1 MQIQTKVTL
10 SKKVKIGTV
19 QMSCTKEP
27 KENLAKAIKGIRE
40 AAARGAQVVCLQE
53 LFTSL
58 YFCDV
63 EDYENFKLAEAIPGP
78 STESLSAVAKELGVV
93 IIASLF
99 EKRTEGL
106 YHNTTAV
113 IDADGK
119 YLGKYRKMH
128 IPDDPAY
135 YEKFYF
141 TPGDLGYKV
150 FKTKFATI
158 GILIC
163 WDQWYPEAS
172 RITALMGA
180 EVLFYPTAIGWATSQ
195 DEATNVEQYGA
206 WQTIQRSHAV
216 ANGLHV
222 VSVNRVGFE
231 QNGAM
236 KFWGG
241 SFIANPLGSILYQ
254 ASAFNAAGR
263 VFAPRYRQAHL
274 NSFFTKDKKSANI
287 ALDTAYTDVLAA
299 FRYYLKHWNQGRPI
313 VLAGHS
319 QGALHTMNLIRE
331 MVEGTPLES
340 QLVAAYIVGW
350 PVREDF
356 YKKFKPCQT
365 AEQTDCYCTWRT
377 WERNF
382 GLRLK
387 ADQKTVC
394 TNPLT
399 WATTTNTYAPKTL
412 NKGGVIRPFEK
423 IYPQV
428 TDAEVHKGILLARKP
443 KFKGSFLFR
452 AKNYHVG
459 DLNLYYLNV
468 RENAQARTKAFLRR

>member
-1 MQIQTKVTL
+1 L
-10 SKKVKIGTV
+10 SKNVKIGTV

-27 KENLAKAIKGIRE
+27 KENLAKAITGIRE
-40 AAARGAQVVCLQE
+40 AAAKGAQIVCLQE

-99 EKRTEGL
+99 EKRAEGL

-150 FKTKFATI
+150 FKTKFATV

-254 ASAFNAAGR
+254 AS
-263 VFAPRYRQAHL
+263 H
-274 NSFFTKDKKSANI
+274 DKEEVNVLE
-287 ALDTAYTDVLAA
+287 LDLKKTDSI
-299 FRYYLKHWNQGRPI
+299 RTHWP
-313 VLAGHS
+313 
-319 QGALHTMNLIRE
+319 
-331 MVEGTPLES
+331 
-340 QLVAAYIVGW
+340 
-350 PVREDF
+350 
-356 YKKFKPCQT
+356 
-365 AEQTDCYCTWRT
+365 
-377 WERNF
+377 
-382 GLRLK
+382 
-387 ADQKTVC
+387 
-394 TNPLT
+394 
-399 WATTTNTYAPKTL
+399 
-412 NKGGVIRPFEK
+412 
-423 IYPQV
+423 
-428 TDAEVHKGILLARKP
+428 
-443 KFKGSFLFR
+443 
-452 AKNYHVG
+452 
-459 DLNLYYLNV
+459 
-468 RENAQARTKAFLRR
+468 FLRDRRIDSYQPITKRFIDED

>member
-1 MQIQTKVTL
+1 
-10 SKKVKIGTV
+10 
-19 QMSCTKEP
+19 MSCTKGP
-27 KENLAKAIKGIRE
+27 KENLAKAIENVRE
-40 AAARGAQVVCLQE
+40 AAAKGAQIVCLQE

-78 STESLSAVAKELGVV
+78 STESLSTVAKELGVV

-150 FKTKFATI
+150 FRTKFANI

-195 DEATNVEQYGA
+195 DEATNTEQYGA

-231 QNGAM
+231 QDGAM

-254 ASAFNAAGR
+254 GSHEKEEVN
-263 VFAPRYRQAHL
+263 VL
-274 NSFFTKDKKSANI
+274 EIDLKK
-287 ALDTAYTDVLAA
+287 TDSV
-299 FRYYLKHWNQGRPI
+299 RTHWP
-313 VLAGHS
+313 
-319 QGALHTMNLIRE
+319 
-331 MVEGTPLES
+331 
-340 QLVAAYIVGW
+340 
-350 PVREDF
+350 
-356 YKKFKPCQT
+356 
-365 AEQTDCYCTWRT
+365 
-377 WERNF
+377 
-382 GLRLK
+382 
-387 ADQKTVC
+387 
-394 TNPLT
+394 
-399 WATTTNTYAPKTL
+399 
-412 NKGGVIRPFEK
+412 
-423 IYPQV
+423 
-428 TDAEVHKGILLARKP
+428 
-443 KFKGSFLFR
+443 
-452 AKNYHVG
+452 
-459 DLNLYYLNV
+459 
-468 RENAQARTKAFLRR
+468 FLRDRRIDSYQPITKRFIDED

>member
-1 MQIQTKVTL
+1 VSGKP
-10 SKKVKIGTV
+10 VKIGTV
-19 QMSCTKEP
+19 QMSCTSEP
-27 KENLAKAIKGIRE
+27 AENLTKAIARIRE
-40 AAARGAQVVCLQE
+40 AVAKGAQIVCLQE

-78 STESLSAVAKELGVV
+78 STDTLSALAKELGVV

-99 EKRTEGL
+99 EKRTQGI

-113 IDADGK
+113 IDADGA

-150 FKTKFATI
+150 FKTKFASI
-158 GILIC
+158 GVLIC
-163 WDQWYPEAS
+163 WDQWYPEAA

-195 DEATNVEQYGA
+195 DETTNNEQYGA

-241 SFIANPLGSILYQ
+241 SFIANPFGSVLYQ
-254 ASAFNAAGR
+254 GS
-263 VFAPRYRQAHL
+263 H
-274 NSFFTKDKKSANI
+274 DKEEVN
-287 ALDTAYTDVLAA
+287 VLE
-299 FRYYLKHWNQGRPI
+299 I
-313 VLAGHS
+313 
-319 QGALHTMNLIRE
+319 
-331 MVEGTPLES
+331 
-340 QLVAAYIVGW
+340 
-350 PVREDF
+350 D
-356 YKKFKPCQT
+356 
-365 AEQTDCYCTWRT
+365 
-377 WERNF
+377 
-382 GLRLK
+382 
-387 ADQKTVC
+387 
-394 TNPLT
+394 
-399 WATTTNTYAPKTL
+399 L
-412 NKGGVIRPFEK
+412 NK
-423 IYPQV
+423 
-428 TDAEVHKGILLARKP
+428 TD
-443 KFKGSFLFR
+443 S
-452 AKNYHVG
+452 Y
-459 DLNLYYLNV
+459 
-468 RENAQARTKAFLRR
+468 RTHWPFLRDRRIDSYQPITKRFIDED